1 MGQYGIHIRFW
12 NFDFSITPAPTPD
25 PNRRRDR
32 RLSSFDDE
40 GRRLRGGDDLLGRR
54 TQVDTHRTMPPVT
67 ETTELSFC
75 FGNCYPTD
83 GTCTPE
89 PTPAPT
95 ATPTSAPTPTP
106 RNLTFYLNASSII
119 SGTIYYT
126 FLIGYSVFFPS
137 PAGRGSTTWQTLSPT
152 SGRGCENN

>member
-54 TQVDTHRTMPPVT
+54 TQVDTHRNLPPVT

-83 GTCTPE
+83 GSCTAW

-95 ATPTSAPTPTP
+95 ASPTPAPTGTP
-106 RNLTFYLNASSII
+106 VELTFHVNTELIEVGGKVVDGILNIRLNCLQWFGNRICKI
-119 SGTIYYT
+119 SADFVG
-126 FLIGYSVFFPS
+126 L
-137 PAGRGSTTWQTLSPT
+137 
-152 SGRGCENN
+152 